1 MPPIGA
7 YIHFPYCL
15 KKCGYCDFASFEPP
29 ESRIDHV
36 GYADAVLSELRARG
50 EALDGRRLESIFF
63 GGGTP
68 SLWEPEELGR
78 VLEAVLA
85 RASDRADEVEVT
97 IECNP
102 SSLDE
107 ARARAFAAVG
117 VNRFSVGV
125 QGLNG
130 QRLEHLG
137 RLHDAEGGKAAV
149 RAALATR
156 ESGRMSGRISRRR
169 PRVSADLM
177 MGVAPS
183 FDEASHETAEE
194 AAREALELAALGVGH
209 LSAYQLTIEPNT
221 RFGELHRQGRLPL
234 VGDDTMAASFLA
246 VSASLE
252 GAGFRHYE
260 ISNYARPGEESAHNL
275 GYWRGH
281 DYLGLGC
288 AAYGTLSARDASRS
302 AVRYRNAPNPEIY
315 LSKAR
320 AGDFSPHE
328 REELDPKTRLTES
341 IMLGLRLREGF
352 DLEARADALGVE
364 AWPAGRR
371 RSAERLVAA
380 GRLSV
385 EGGRLTIPRD
395 AWLFTDGTA
404 ARLF

>member
-29 ESRIDHV
+29 ERRIDHK
-36 GYADAVLSELRARG
+36 GYADAVLSELSARG
-50 EALDGRRLESIFF
+50 VALDGRRLESIFF

-68 SLWEPEELGR
+68 SLWEPAELGR
-78 VLEAVLA
+78 VLEAILA
-85 RASDRADEVEVT
+85 RASERADEVEVT

-117 VNRFSVGV
+117 INRFSVGV
-125 QGLNG
+125 QSLDRA
-130 QRLEHLG
+130 RLEHLD
-137 RLHDAEGGKAAV
+137 RLHDAEGAKAAV

-156 ESGRMSGRISRRR
+156 VSGKG

-183 FDEASHETAEE
+183 FDAASHETAED

-234 VGDDTMAASFLA
+234 VGDDAMAASFLA

-260 ISNYARPGEESAHNL
+260 ISNYARPGEESVHNL

-288 AAYGTLSARDASRS
+288 AAYGTLSSRDASRT
-302 AVRYRNAPNPEIY
+302 AVRYRNAPNPEVY
-315 LSKAR
+315 LSRAR
-320 AGDFSPHE
+320 AGDFTPHE
-328 REELDPKTRLTES
+328 REHLEPSTRLTES
-341 IMLGLRLREGF
+341 IMLGLRLREGL
-352 DLEARADALGVE
+352 DLEGRANALGVE
-364 AWPAGRR
+364 PWPAGRR
-371 RSAERLVAA
+371 RAAERLVAA
-380 GRLSV
+380 GRLSMTA
-385 EGGRLTIPRD
+385 GRLAIPRD
-395 AWLFTDGTA
+395 AWLFADGTA